1 MLRNTSKTSLSHP
14 RSPQSHTSNSTRTAQ
29 LERHIQ
35 YLSSTLPN
43 SQLNLLDTTIYK
55 AWSGSGKPENFQNHF
70 ISVLLKENTFFLC
83 VCVCVHVDALW
94 LDSSWH
100 LPTLPA
106 YCIFLLALDFLLL
119 LVYFPCLWNRRNTL
133 QAPGVPRPRL
143 FLHCVTSSLVKPK
156 LHLCPINVAERRG
169 E

>member
-14 RSPQSHTSNSTRTAQ
+14 RGPQSHTSNSTRTAQ

-55 AWSGSGKPENFQNHF
+55 ACPGSGKLENFWNHF
-70 ISVLLKENTFFLC
+70 IFVLFKENNFC
-83 VCVCVHVDALW
+83 VYTLW
-94 LDSSWH
+94 LNSSWH
-100 LPTLPA
+100 LATLSA
-106 YCIFLLALDFLLL
+106 RCILVFIGAQFVHGLLSL
-119 LVYFPCLWNRRNTL
+119 LVEQWQSL
-133 QAPGVPRPRL
+133 VPVYSLRG
-143 FLHCVTSSLVKPK
+143 VTSSLVKPK
-156 LHLCPINVAERRG
+156 LRLCPINVAERRG

>member
-14 RSPQSHTSNSTRTAQ
+14 RGPQSHTSNSTRTAQ

-55 AWSGSGKPENFQNHF
+55 ACPGSGKLENFWNHF
-70 ISVLLKENTFFLC
+70 IFVLFKENIFC
-83 VCVCVHVDALW
+83 VYTLW

-100 LPTLPA
+100 LATLSA
-106 YCIFLLALDFLLL
+106 RCIFVLLALGLCM
-119 LVYFPCLWNRRNTL
+119 VCYPCLWSSGSPSSPFIL
-133 QAPGVPRPRL
+133 YAVSRL
-143 FLHCVTSSLVKPK
+143 HWWSPNCTSVQ
-156 LHLCPINVAERRG
+156 
-169 E
+169 